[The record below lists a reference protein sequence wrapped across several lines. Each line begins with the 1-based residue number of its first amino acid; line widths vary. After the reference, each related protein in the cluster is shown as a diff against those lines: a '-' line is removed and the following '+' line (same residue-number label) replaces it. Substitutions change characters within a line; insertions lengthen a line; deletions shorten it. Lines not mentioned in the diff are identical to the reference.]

1 MRTLLV
7 TGSGGAGSS
16 TVAAA
21 AAVRAARA
29 GRGTLLLSRRPAAL
43 PGLDE
48 VPGLQVRRVDGR
60 RAVEEL
66 WGASAEALGA
76 LLPHLELPPATSV
89 VPVPGAGE
97 LALLAALGSAD
108 ADLVVVD
115 AGPLADGLT
124 LAALPGSLRWWLD
137 QALPPTARAL
147 AAVRTASVAA
157 GVAPRG
163 PLDTVL
169 DALPAVERLLAR
181 DRLTEATATA
191 VWVVTGAQRS
201 AVPAVRHA
209 ATVLGLHGLRVA
221 AVLARVLPAGGPGEW
236 WRARAAEQDAARG
249 GLADVAPVHEVPELA
264 VPPADVAGATAL
276 LDGLDL
282 PASGGPV
289 PPGPERGEVGWRLAV
304 PLPFAERADV
314 GLTRWGDDLVV
325 SVGDDRRSLRLDSL
339 LRRCE
344 VTGGR
349 LLAPGAAAA
358 HLEISFRPDPQQW
371 PADLLA
377 AEERTR

>member
-1 MRTLLV
+1 MRTLVV

-21 AAVRAARA
+21 AAARAARE
-29 GRGTLLLSRRPAAL
+29 GRSTVLLSRRPATL

-48 VPGLQVRRVDGR
+48 VPGLRVRRVDGR

-66 WGASAEALGA
+66 WGGHADALAG
-76 LLPHLELPPATSV
+76 LLPHLDLPPATSV
-89 VPVPGAGE
+89 VPLPGAGE
-97 LALLAALGSAD
+97 LAFLAALGSAD

-115 AGPLADGLT
+115 AGPLADGLA
-124 LAALPGSLRWWLD
+124 LAALPGALRWWLD

-157 GVAPRG
+157 GAARRG
-163 PLDTVL
+163 PLDAVL
-169 DALPAVERLLAR
+169 DVLPGIEQLLAR
-181 DRLTEATATA
+181 DRLADATTTA
-191 VWVVTGAQRS
+191 VWLTTGAQRA
-201 AVPAVRHA
+201 AVPPARRA
-209 ATVLGLHGLRVA
+209 ATVLGLHGLRIA

-236 WRARAAEQDAARG
+236 WRARAAEQDAARS
-249 GLADVAPVHEVPELA
+249 GLADVAPVHELPELA
-264 VPPADVAGATAL
+264 APPADLAGAGAL

-289 PPGPERGEVGWRLAV
+289 PPAPERGEGGWRLAV
-304 PLPFAERADV
+304 PLPFADRAEV

-325 SVGDDRRSLRLDSL
+325 SVGEDRRSVRLDPL
-339 LRRCE
+339 LRRCQ

-349 LLAPGAAAA
+349 LLDPGAAAA

>member
-21 AAVRAARA
+21 AAVRAARE
-29 GRGTLLLSRRPAAL
+29 GRSTLLLSRQPAPV

-48 VPGLQVRRVDGR
+48 VPGLHVRRVDGR

-66 WGASAEALGA
+66 WGAHAGALGA
-76 LLPHLELPPATSV
+76 LLPHLDLPPATSV

-97 LALLAALGSAD
+97 LALLAALGAAD

-115 AGPLADGLT
+115 AGPLADGLA

-157 GVAPRG
+157 GAVRRG

-169 DALPAVERLLAR
+169 DLLPAVEGLLAR
-181 DRLTEATATA
+181 DRLADPTDTA
-191 VWVVTGAQRS
+191 VWLTTAAQRS
-201 AVPAVRHA
+201 AVPPVRRA

-221 AVLARVLPAGGPGEW
+221 AVLARVLLTAGTGEW
-236 WRARAAEQDAARG
+236 WSARAAEQDAARS
-249 GLADVAPVHEVPELA
+249 GLAEVAPVHEVPELP
-264 VPPADVAGATAL
+264 VPPVDVTGAVAL
-276 LDGLDL
+276 LGGLEL

-289 PPGPERGEVGWRLAV
+289 PPAPQRGEGGWRLAV
-304 PLPFAERADV
+304 PLPFAERAEV

-325 SVGDDRRSLRLDSL
+325 SVGEDRRSLRLDSL

-358 HLEISFRPDPQQW
+358 RLEISFRPDPQQW